1 MAEVTYRTW
10 PPVLAITAVTGETV
24 VPTSCV
30 VQLRIAQQRLADATP
45 GERPAA
51 QERMDFLRA
60 HLGELVVELRCRR
73 GHETV
78 QTVPRLMSA
87 LRRTPGQWVTPR

>member
-1 MAEVTYRTW
+1 MAEVSYRSW
-10 PPVLAITAVTGETV
+10 PPALAITSVDGEPV

-30 VQLRIAQQRLADATP
+30 IQLRIAQQRLAAASP

-51 QERMDFLRA
+51 QERMEFLGA
-60 HLGELVVELRCRR
+60 HLSELVVALRCRR

-78 QTVPRLMSA
+78 QTVPGLFAA
-87 LRRTPGQWVTPR
+87 LRRTPGSWVTPR

>member
-1 MAEVTYRTW
+1 MADVSYRSF
-10 PPVLAITAVTGETV
+10 PPALTITSVDGSPV

-30 VQLRIAQQRLADATP
+30 VQLRIAQQRLAEASP

-51 QERMDFLRA
+51 QERMAF
-60 HLGELVVELRCRR
+60 LGEHLAEQVVELRCRR

-78 QTVPRLMSA
+78 QTVPGLLAA
-87 LRRTPGQWVTPR
+87 LRRTPGRWVTPR